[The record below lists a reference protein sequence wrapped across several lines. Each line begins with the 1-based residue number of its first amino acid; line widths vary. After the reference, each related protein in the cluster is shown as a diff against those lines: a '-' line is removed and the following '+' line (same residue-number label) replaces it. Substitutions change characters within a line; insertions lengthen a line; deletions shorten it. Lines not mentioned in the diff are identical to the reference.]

1 VNYYLNFLNLVKA
14 LSAEDNHAALEAEA
28 KLILDEIALSEY
40 NQEPM
45 TVSDVMSLTHI
56 ASSATL
62 HRKLS
67 DLLNGGHI
75 EFIFKDNNRRTKYV
89 HLTASSTS
97 YYKQLSSLFKKAKA

>member
-45 TVSDVMSLTHI
+45 TVSDVM
-56 ASSATL
+56 
-62 HRKLS
+62 
-67 DLLNGGHI
+67 
-75 EFIFKDNNRRTKYV
+75 
-89 HLTASSTS
+89 
-97 YYKQLSSLFKKAKA
+97 